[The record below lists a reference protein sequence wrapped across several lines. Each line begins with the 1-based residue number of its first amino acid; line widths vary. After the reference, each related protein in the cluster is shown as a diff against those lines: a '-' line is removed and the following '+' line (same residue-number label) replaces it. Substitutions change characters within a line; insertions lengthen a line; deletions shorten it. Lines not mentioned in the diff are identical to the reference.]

1 MKSNALFN
9 NMNRLI
15 QYFTANG
22 LKNHIERKSEILGS
36 IIYES
41 SSVLA
46 FNLYFLLT
54 NHKKYGKRSF

>member
-1 MKSNALFN
+1 M
-9 NMNRLI
+9 I
-15 QYFTANG
+15 QYFNANG
-22 LKNHIERKSEILGS
+22 LKNHIERKSGILDS

-46 FNLYFLLT
+46 FNLYFSLT